1 MACTSSMVS
10 RRRSAYQE
18 FCSAHGRA
26 QAPGF
31 SVMMSWFQAL
41 LPKEDR
47 FFDLFEQHGATLD
60 AGARTLRH
68 ILEGG
73 DATFSHCAALT
84 AHEHEADLV
93 TREVL
98 LTVRRTFITPFD
110 RSDIRDLIT
119 SMDDAIDQMHKTAK
133 AIRLYEQTRFTPDM
147 TAIGDIIIETTA
159 LTLEALP
166 LLRNMRGNAARLNAI
181 TEKVTQ
187 LEELSDQH
195 YDKGIAALYHGE
207 GGKDPL
213 KFIVGSRIYEHL
225 EKIMDRFEDVAN
237 EISGLLIEQL

>member
-1 MACTSSMVS
+1 
-10 RRRSAYQE
+10 
-18 FCSAHGRA
+18 
-26 QAPGF
+26 
-31 SVMMSWFQAL
+31 
-41 LPKEDR
+41 
-47 FFDLFEQHGATLD
+47 
-60 AGARTLRH
+60 
-68 ILEGG
+68 
-73 DATFSHCAALT
+73 
-84 AHEHEADLV
+84 
-93 TREVL
+93 
-98 LTVRRTFITPFD
+98 
-110 RSDIRDLIT
+110 
-119 SMDDAIDQMHKTAK
+119 
-133 AIRLYEQTRFTPDM
+133 M